1 VKAKALELKDTATAK
16 VTEVKETAEAKY
28 DEVKVIAAKKVEQ
41 TKVVAQKVKVV
52 AVETATTLKS
62 EIEKDGLVVVATKAG
77 EVAKEQ
83 VVAAV
88 EVAKTEGVKTLVEN
102 VTTAVIEK
110 VNEVPLA
117 ETAEVEGEEKEEEAP
132 AVVAAPAPVA
142 VPAE

>member
-1 VKAKALELKDTATAK
+1 MGATAKVDEVKAKALELKDTATAK

-77 EVAKEQ
+77 EVAK
-83 VVAAV
+83 
-88 EVAKTEGVKTLVEN
+88 TEGVKTLVEN